1 MKMKKEKFLSLL
13 LALSLMVSGM
23 SFVSCSD
30 DDDDLGGSGNSS
42 VVDVPNPAGD
52 DFYMYVN
59 GEWHNSLTET
69 EESQGYSVDV
79 ANMLAEMTDAAC
91 ENMDEY
97 QMVMKSLLNLENG
110 GQQANLDRVEEIIA
124 EIVSGIETE
133 YDAYVA
139 IGKCISMGL
148 LDTELKL
155 YMVYEG
161 EKLRYTFGPLYIE
174 EGEETSASFHKRFR
188 YRKYTRPALAT
199 RGGSDVVLSGI
210 LEGFGMAPE
219 YFVYDEEFSA
229 GIFEKLGAMSLDELI
244 EYINSCIIGSLYPY
258 CGDDLASQLTAGAIE
273 TTEDFLNLMRDQ
285 LFVYSIA
292 YQFNQMYI
300 TEELKEQFKVYGEE
314 LRAAFARR
322 IENNTWLSAETKQGA
337 QEKLSKMNFFF
348 GGPDEWIEEGFPAPE
363 GELLVDDILELK
375 AARTR
380 LIEAMLDKS
389 IYEESM
395 VYIMFRPDGMGLNQ
409 YNAGY
414 MSENNSVNVF
424 PAFMIEPEWT
434 EDMDPSEMYA
444 AFYVIGHEITHG
456 FDKEGSCVDAY
467 GNDVDWWTAE
477 DKGQFLAL
485 ADMLSQQISSL
496 EAAPGIMANGEQ
508 TIDEDIADLGG
519 LNIAFDAL
527 TEYLKKNGVTGD
539 ELKEAQK
546 RFFEKHA
553 IRLCINYSEEELQE
567 QLVDE
572 HSVNKIRVNGMLQHM
587 DAWYE
592 LYDVTES
599 DSLYL
604 PAEKR
609 VVIW

>member
-1 MKMKKEKFLSLL
+1 MKKEKFLSLL
-13 LALSLMVSGM
+13 LILSLMVSGM

-30 DDDDLGGSGNSS
+30 DDDLGGNGNSS
-42 VVDVPNPAGD
+42 VVDVPNPARD

-59 GEWHNSLTET
+59 GEWHNSLTDT

-79 ANMLAEMTDAAC
+79 ANMLAAMTEEAC
-91 ENMDEY
+91 ESMNEY

-148 LDTELKL
+148 LETDLRL
-155 YMVYEG
+155 YMVYEDG
-161 EKLRYTFGPLYIE
+161 NIRYTFGPFDVE
-174 EGEETSASFHKRFR
+174 GSEGENALLHKRKSH
-188 YRKYTRPALAT
+188 RKYTRPAFAT
-199 RGGSDVVLSGI
+199 RGGSDVVYSGI
-210 LEGFGMAPE
+210 MEGFGMDPE
-219 YFVYDEEFSA
+219 FFVYDEEFSA
-229 GIFEKLGAMSLDELI
+229 GIFEKLGAMSLEELVI
-244 EYINSCIIGSLYPY
+244 YITNNIKAALWPY
-258 CGDDLASQLTAGAIE
+258 CGDEYTSQLTGGMVK
-273 TTEDFLNLMRDQ
+273 TTGDFLQMMRDN
-285 LFVYSIA
+285 LFVYSIS
-292 YQFNQMYI
+292 YQFTQLYI

-314 LRAAFARR
+314 LRAAFAKR
-322 IENNTWLSAETKQGA
+322 IENSLWLSEETKQAA
-337 QEKLSKMNFFF
+337 QEKLSAMSFFF
-348 GGPDEWIEEGFPAPE
+348 GGPDEWLEEGFPAPE
-363 GELLVDDILELK
+363 GELLVDDILEVK
-375 AARTR
+375 AVRAR

-389 IYEESM
+389 IFDESM
-395 VYIMFRPDGMGLNQ
+395 VYVMFRPDGMGLNQ
-409 YNAGY
+409 YNAAY

-434 EDMDPSEMYA
+434 EDMDPAEMYA

-477 DKGQFLAL
+477 DKEQFLAL
-485 ADMLSQQISSL
+485 ADMLSQQISTL
-496 EAAPGIMANGEQ
+496 EAAPGIMADGEL
-508 TIDEDIADLGG
+508 TVDEDMADLGG
-519 LNIAFDAL
+519 MNIAFDAL
-527 TEYLKKNGVTGD
+527 TEYLKRNGVTGD

-553 IRLCINYSEEELQE
+553 IRQCKHYSEEDLQE
-567 QLVDE
+567 QLADE
-572 HSVNKIRVNGMLQHM
+572 HSVNKIRVNGILQHM

-592 LYDVTES
+592 LYDVTEG

-604 PAEKR
+604 PAEER
-609 VVIW
+609 LVIW